1 MISSKV
7 KTPRTPKQ
15 DHTELK
21 PSSTTHRTLY
31 ITIAN
36 RFPWP
41 EYDGKV
47 PTCSDSEYTPSRE
60 KSLFYRLPNG
70 YVAPVAAPQLISNI
84 PLPLENRL

>member
-15 DHTELK
+15 DRTDLK

-36 RFPWP
+36 RFPRP
-41 EYDGKV
+41 VYDGKV
-47 PTCSDSEYTPSRE
+47 PTCSDSEYTPLRE
-60 KSLFYRLPNG
+60 KSLLYTPSER
-70 YVAPVAAPQLISNI
+70 YAAPVPAPQLISNI